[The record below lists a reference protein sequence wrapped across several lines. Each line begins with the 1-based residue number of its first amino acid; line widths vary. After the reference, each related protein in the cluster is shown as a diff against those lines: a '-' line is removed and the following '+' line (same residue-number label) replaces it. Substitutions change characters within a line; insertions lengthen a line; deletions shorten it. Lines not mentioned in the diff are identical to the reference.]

1 MGSQLRTRLRST
13 FCFSPPA
20 QRLSSPSRGLA
31 PLTRLWSTLCLS
43 PPGSACLLAESRAR
57 TVDQGFG
64 PRFASLLQ
72 AQHFLPSCCL
82 APHGKASFYALP
94 HSTRLSVSPR
104 RVVGSH
110 RTTRLGSRL
119 WLSPQGSAC
128 LVAKSRA
135 LTGQQ
140 GMSPRFSSFL
150 QA

>member
-1 MGSQLRTRLRST
+1 MGSTLRTRLRST
-13 FCFSPPA
+13 LCFSPPA

-64 PRFASLLQ
+64 PRFVSLLQ
-72 AQHFLPSCCL
+72 AQYFLPRCVL
-82 APHGKASFYALP
+82 ANHGKASVYALP
-94 HSTRLSVSPR
+94 HSTRLSVSPH
-104 RVVGSH
+104 RVGGSH
-110 RTTRLGSRL
+110 YTTRLGFTL
-119 WLSPQGSAC
+119 WLSPPGSAC

-135 LTGQQ
+135 LTAQQ
-140 GMSPRFSSFL
+140 GMSPRFGSFL